1 MRPSPDPLQL
11 DSIILNVACDLLRCA
26 ACPFVLPTCIR
37 DAACRLALAERAAGV
52 SGCMVKSPLLIGSDV
67 RSIAS
72 DSLALLKNKELIA

>member
-1 MRPSPDPLQL
+1 MLEVGNKGLTIAEQRTHFALCTPQTRS
-11 DSIILNVACDLLRCA
+11 
-26 ACPFVLPTCIR
+26 TCTR
-37 DAACRLALAERAAGV
+37 DAACRLVLAERAAGV

>member
-1 MRPSPDPLQL
+1 M
-11 DSIILNVACDLLRCA
+11 
-26 ACPFVLPTCIR
+26 
-37 DAACRLALAERAAGV
+37 LAERAAGV